1 MLFLAV
7 HSKIYR
13 ENCNCAHERLPIG
26 LTNRRDSLHELVVC
40 ATKFTAFHFSAYYNL
55 VTRSEVKDHL
65 FTLQVRIFFCQFL
78 TLDEQGGDAT
88 PIRFFWIF
96 FLEDKTSAPDVFS
109 RCSFIPRAHFEIS
122 WVMVSCYGYEMW
134 RHKSHF
140 WVKVHVFST
149 FLTIKVIY
157 LCVIFPV
164 KRKRLPFLTVL
175 TWFIVIVKMQDGG
188 QDGDHCWWRHRPP
201 ATPPPIKYTSFC

>member
-1 MLFLAV
+1 M
-7 HSKIYR
+7 
-13 ENCNCAHERLPIG
+13 
-26 LTNRRDSLHELVVC
+26 
-40 ATKFTAFHFSAYYNL
+40 
-55 VTRSEVKDHL
+55 
-65 FTLQVRIFFCQFL
+65 RIFLSIFNPRR
-78 TLDEQGGDAT
+78 TGGDAT

-122 WVMVSCYGYEMW
+122 WVMVSCYGYEIW

-175 TWFIVIVKMQDGG
+175 TWFIVIVKMQGKIVSKYCNISKTPGRGSIQPPTPVLVPRWGYDFACTSESWGFSFQIFTEYLFGIVSG
-188 QDGDHCWWRHRPP
+188 QVAEPLRIYAIIVLLRYICAIRFFNNL
-201 ATPPPIKYTSFC
+201 TYL

>member
-1 MLFLAV
+1 MFNHNLSSMLSWFTNFHLRKQKKSFFTIVLFLQV
-7 HSKIYR
+7 NPR
-13 ENCNCAHERLPIG
+13 M
-26 LTNRRDSLHELVVC
+26 
-40 ATKFTAFHFSAYYNL
+40 YNG
-55 VTRSEVKDHL
+55 
-65 FTLQVRIFFCQFL
+65 FGGGG
-78 TLDEQGGDAT
+78 EQWMPLSS
-88 PIRFFWIF
+88 PIRFFSVVI
-96 FLEDKTSAPDVFS
+96 LEDKTSAPDVFS

-122 WVMVSCYGYEMW
+122 WVMVSCYGYEIW

-164 KRKRLPFLTVL
+164 QRKRLPFLTVL